1 MLDGVH
7 LMRASQPIPRM
18 QVLYE
23 PGIVIVGQGRKR
35 GYLGDRVFTY
45 DAHNYLVLS
54 VPLPFECETEASP
67 QGPMLAVSIRV
78 DLAVLGELLMKMDG
92 AHGAP
97 TPARCRRASIP
108 PSSMLK
114 LSETTVR
121 LLECLAEPAET
132 RILGPQIVREITY
145 RVLCGEQGGALRAA
159 AALHSRF
166 GQVNRTVQR
175 IHAEYARDLTVE
187 ELAETAGMSASA
199 FHQNFK
205 AVTSTSPLQY
215 LKTIRLHK
223 ARMLMVHEGMR
234 AGIANR
240 ECARKMDMKPTTES
254 DTPGTEREQQDHSTR
269 LNFSNPQQ
277 REAHIHAFLAWLPKM
292 LHETPGIRWEHM
304 PSQVMGYLMRTVADC
319 PDVIPITLAT
329 GCAMM
334 NRMKQKGL
342 YLIVMRSPSC

>member
-1 MLDGVH
+1 MSRVELQAANRRMTSLLRALATLEGIRPTAIEGVQ
-7 LMRASQPIPRM
+7 LMRASQPIRRM

-35 GYLGDRVFTY
+35 GYLGDQVFTY

-67 QGPMLAVSIRV
+67 EKPMLAVSIRV

-92 AHGAP
+92 ANSSPHP
-97 TPARCRRASIP
+97 SIP
-108 PSSMLK
+108 QGIYSTELDLR

-121 LLECLAEPAET
+121 LLECLANPAET
-132 RILGPQIVREITY
+132 RILGPQVVRELTY

-205 AVTSTSPLQY
+205 AVTSTSPVQY

-223 ARMLMVHEGMR
+223 ARMLMVHEGLR
-234 AGIANR
+234 AGIAAERVGYESSSQFSR
-240 ECARKMDMKPTTES
+240 EFKRLFGS
-254 DTPGTEREQQDHSTR
+254 TPIEETERVR
-269 LNFSNPQQ
+269 
-277 REAHIHAFLAWLPKM
+277 RM
-292 LHETPGIRWEHM
+292 LGVVEPA
-304 PSQVMGYLMRTVADC
+304 VM
-319 PDVIPITLAT
+319 
-329 GCAMM
+329 AME
-334 NRMKQKGL
+334 R
-342 YLIVMRSPSC
+342 

>member
-1 MLDGVH
+1 MSRVVLQASNRRMTSLLRTLATAEGIRPTAIEGVQ
-7 LMRASQPIPRM
+7 LMRASQPLRRM

-35 GYLGDRVFTY
+35 GYLGDQVFTY
-45 DAHNYLVLS
+45 DPHNYLVLS

-67 QGPMLAVSIRV
+67 EEPMLAVSIRV

-92 AHGAP
+92 AHASP
-97 TPARCRRASIP
+97 NPSIP
-108 PSSMLK
+108 QGIYSTELDLQ

-121 LLECLAEPAET
+121 LLECLSNPAET

-223 ARMLMVHEGMR
+223 ARMLMVHEGLR
-234 AGIANR
+234 AGMAAERVGYESSSQFSR
-240 ECARKMDMKPTTES
+240 EFKRLFGS
-254 DTPGTEREQQDHSTR
+254 TPIEETVRVRRMLGVAEPAVMAMER
-269 LNFSNPQQ
+269 
-277 REAHIHAFLAWLPKM
+277 
-292 LHETPGIRWEHM
+292 
-304 PSQVMGYLMRTVADC
+304 
-319 PDVIPITLAT
+319 
-329 GCAMM
+329 
-334 NRMKQKGL
+334 
-342 YLIVMRSPSC
+342 

>member
-1 MLDGVH
+1 MVRANALTSVAPDLLAANQRMTALLGLLAGQEGIHPTALEGVQ

-35 GYLGDRVFTY
+35 GYLGDQVYTY

-67 QGPMLAVSIRV
+67 EHPMLAMTIRV

-92 AHGAP
+92 SHRSP
-97 TPARCRRASIP
+97 TPAMPQGIYSTRLDAR
-108 PSSMLK
+108 
-114 LSETTVR
+114 LSESAVR
-121 LLECLAEPAET
+121 LLECLTDPVEA
-132 RILGPQIVREITY
+132 RILGPQVVREITY
-145 RVLCGEQGGALRAA
+145 RVLCGAQGGALRAA

-166 GQVNRTVQR
+166 GQVNRAVQR

-187 ELAETAGMSASA
+187 ELADMAGMSASA

-223 ARMLMVHEGMR
+223 ARILMVHEGLR
-234 AGIANR
+234 AGMAAERVGYESSSQFSR
-240 ECARKMDMKPTTES
+240 EFKRLFGTSPVEETARVRRVLGVAEPGMVAAES
-254 DTPGTEREQQDHSTR
+254 
-269 LNFSNPQQ
+269 L
-277 REAHIHAFLAWLPKM
+277 
-292 LHETPGIRWEHM
+292 
-304 PSQVMGYLMRTVADC
+304 
-319 PDVIPITLAT
+319 
-329 GCAMM
+329 
-334 NRMKQKGL
+334 
-342 YLIVMRSPSC
+342 

>member
-1 MLDGVH
+1 MTRPDLQTTNRRMTTLLGSLATREGMQPTVVDGVQ
-7 LMRASQPIPRM
+7 LMRASKPIPRM

-35 GYLGDRVFTY
+35 GYLGDRVYTY

-67 QGPMLAVSIRV
+67 ELPLLAVSIRV
-78 DLAVLGELLMKMDG
+78 DLGVLGELLMKMAG
-92 AHGAP
+92 SHQSG
-97 TPARCRRASIP
+97 TPAMPQGIYSTKLDAR
-108 PSSMLK
+108 

-121 LLECLAEPAET
+121 LLECLTYPAEA

-223 ARMLMVHEGMR
+223 ARMLMVHEGLR
-234 AGIANR
+234 AGIAAGRVGYESSSQFSR
-240 ECARKMDMKPTTES
+240 EFKRLFGTSPIEETARV
-254 DTPGTEREQQDHSTR
+254 RR
-269 LNFSNPQQ
+269 
-277 REAHIHAFLAWLPKM
+277 M
-292 LHETPGIRWEHM
+292 LG
-304 PSQVMGYLMRTVADC
+304 VAA
-319 PDVIPITLAT
+319 P
-329 GCAMM
+329 AMM
-334 NRMKQKGL
+334 AL
-342 YLIVMRSPSC
+342 E

>member
-1 MLDGVH
+1 MTRPELDAANHRMTSLLGALATREGIHPTAVDGVQ
-7 LMRASQPIPRM
+7 LMRASQPIRRM

-67 QGPMLAVSIRV
+67 QRPMLAVSIRM

-92 AHGAP
+92 AHVSAAP
-97 TPARCRRASIP
+97 AMPQGIYSTE
-108 PSSMLK
+108 LDVK

-121 LLECLAEPAET
+121 LLECLTDPAEA

-145 RVLCGEQGGALRAA
+145 RVLCGQQGGALRAA

-205 AVTSTSPLQY
+205 AVTSTSPMQY

-223 ARMLMVHEGMR
+223 ARMLMVHEGLR
-234 AGIANR
+234 AGMAAGRVGYESSSQFSR
-240 ECARKMDMKPTTES
+240 EFKRLFGASPIEEA
-254 DTPGTEREQQDHSTR
+254 ERVR
-269 LNFSNPQQ
+269 
-277 REAHIHAFLAWLPKM
+277 RM
-292 LHETPGIRWEHM
+292 LGVSAP
-304 PSQVMGYLMRTVADC
+304 
-319 PDVIPITLAT
+319 AT
-329 GCAMM
+329 MAME
-334 NRMKQKGL
+334 
-342 YLIVMRSPSC
+342 

>member
-1 MLDGVH
+1 MPRLELEAANRRMTSLLGALATCDGIHPTPIDGVQ
-7 LMRASQPIPRM
+7 LMRASQPIPRS

-67 QGPMLAVSIRV
+67 EGPMLAVSIRV

-92 AHGAP
+92 AHGGS
-97 TPARCRRASIP
+97 TPAMPQGIYSTKLDI
-108 PSSMLK
+108 K
-114 LSETTVR
+114 LSEAAVR
-121 LLECLAEPAET
+121 LLECLANPDET
-132 RILGPQIVREITY
+132 KILGPQVVREITY

-175 IHAEYARDLTVE
+175 IHTEYARDLTVE

-215 LKTIRLHK
+215 LKSIRLHK
-223 ARMLMVHEGMR
+223 ARMLMVHEGLR
-234 AGIANR
+234 AGIAAERVGYESSSQFSR
-240 ECARKMDMKPTTES
+240 EFK
-254 DTPGTEREQQDHSTR
+254 R
-269 LNFSNPQQ
+269 LFGSSPIEETV
-277 REAHIHAFLAWLPKM
+277 RVRRM
-292 LHETPGIRWEHM
+292 LGVPEPAI
-304 PSQVMGYLMRTVADC
+304 A
-319 PDVIPITLAT
+319 
-329 GCAMM
+329 AMVSSVS
-334 NRMKQKGL
+334 R
-342 YLIVMRSPSC
+342 VS

>member
-1 MLDGVH
+1 MELEAANRRMTSLLGTLATKEGVHPSALEGVH
-7 LMRASQPIPRM
+7 LMRASKSIPRS

-67 QGPMLAVSIRV
+67 EGPMLAVSIRV

-92 AHGAP
+92 AHGSP
-97 TPARCRRASIP
+97 TPAMPQGIYSTKLD
-108 PSSMLK
+108 LK

-121 LLECLAEPAET
+121 LLESLADSAET
-132 RILGPQIVREITY
+132 HVLGPQIVREITY

-175 IHAEYARDLTVE
+175 IHSEYARDLTVE
-187 ELAETAGMSASA
+187 ELAGMAGMSASA

-223 ARMLMVHEGMR
+223 ARMLMVYEGVR
-234 AGIANR
+234 AGMAAERVGYESSSQFSR
-240 ECARKMDMKPTTES
+240 EFKRLFGASPLEE
-254 DTPGTEREQQDHSTR
+254 TERVR
-269 LNFSNPQQ
+269 
-277 REAHIHAFLAWLPKM
+277 RM
-292 LHETPGIRWEHM
+292 LG
-304 PSQVMGYLMRTVADC
+304 VAE
-319 PDVIPITLAT
+319 PT
-329 GCAMM
+329 GMVTSA
-334 NRMKQKGL
+334 
-342 YLIVMRSPSC
+342 

>member
-1 MLDGVH
+1 MPRLELDAANRRMTSLLGALATQEGIHPTALDGVQ

-35 GYLGDRVFTY
+35 GYLGDHVFTY

-54 VPLPFECETEASP
+54 VPLPFECETEASAEK
-67 QGPMLAVSIRV
+67 PMLAVSIRV
-78 DLAVLGELLMKMDG
+78 DLAMLGELLMKMGG
-92 AHGAP
+92 AHG
-97 TPARCRRASIP
+97 PAP
-108 PSSMLK
+108 PSMAQGFYSTKLDVQ

-121 LLECLAEPAET
+121 LLECLGNPAET

-145 RVLCGEQGGALRAA
+145 RVLCGQQGGALRAA

-223 ARMLMVHEGMR
+223 ARMLMVHEGLR
-234 AGIANR
+234 AGIAAERVGYESSSQFSR
-240 ECARKMDMKPTTES
+240 EFKRLFGSSPLEETARVRRVLGVSEP
-254 DTPGTEREQQDHSTR
+254 
-269 LNFSNPQQ
+269 
-277 REAHIHAFLAWLPKM
+277 A
-292 LHETPGIRWEHM
+292 
-304 PSQVMGYLMRTVADC
+304 
-319 PDVIPITLAT
+319 
-329 GCAMM
+329 
-334 NRMKQKGL
+334 
-342 YLIVMRSPSC
+342 LIALE

>member
-1 MLDGVH
+1 MDERARNNALHATFLLMSRVELQASNCRMTSLLTALATLEGIRPTAIEGIQ

-35 GYLGDRVFTY
+35 GYLGDQVFTY

-67 QGPMLAVSIRV
+67 EEPMLAVSIRV

-92 AHGAP
+92 VHGSP
-97 TPARCRRASIP
+97 N
-108 PSSMLK
+108 PSVPQGIYSTELDLK

-121 LLECLAEPAET
+121 LLECLSNPAET

-166 GQVNRTVQR
+166 GQVNRTVLR

-223 ARMLMVHEGMR
+223 ARMLMVHEGLR
-234 AGIANR
+234 AGLAAERVGYESSSQFSR
-240 ECARKMDMKPTTES
+240 EFKRLFGS
-254 DTPGTEREQQDHSTR
+254 TPIEETDRVRRMLGVAEPAVMAMER
-269 LNFSNPQQ
+269 
-277 REAHIHAFLAWLPKM
+277 
-292 LHETPGIRWEHM
+292 
-304 PSQVMGYLMRTVADC
+304 
-319 PDVIPITLAT
+319 
-329 GCAMM
+329 
-334 NRMKQKGL
+334 
-342 YLIVMRSPSC
+342 

>member
-1 MLDGVH
+1 MTSLLGALAAKEGMHPSALEGVQ
-7 LMRASQPIPRM
+7 LMRASRPIPRM

-35 GYLGDRVFTY
+35 GYLGDQVFTY

-67 QGPMLAVSIRV
+67 EGPMLAVSIRV
-78 DLAVLGELLMKMDG
+78 DLAVLSELLMKMNG
-92 AHGAP
+92 AHGTP
-97 TPARCRRASIP
+97 TPAMPQGIYSTKLD
-108 PSSMLK
+108 LK

-121 LLECLAEPAET
+121 LLECLADPAET
-132 RILGPQIVREITY
+132 QVLGPQIVREITY

-175 IHAEYARDLTVE
+175 IHSEYARDLTVE

-223 ARMLMVHEGMR
+223 ARMLMVYEGLR
-234 AGIANR
+234 AGMAADRVGYESSSQFSR
-240 ECARKMDMKPTTES
+240 EFKRLFGASPLEE
-254 DTPGTEREQQDHSTR
+254 TERVR
-269 LNFSNPQQ
+269 
-277 REAHIHAFLAWLPKM
+277 RM
-292 LHETPGIRWEHM
+292 LG
-304 PSQVMGYLMRTVADC
+304 VAE
-319 PDVIPITLAT
+319 PASLVTSA
-329 GCAMM
+329 
-334 NRMKQKGL
+334 
-342 YLIVMRSPSC
+342 